1 MFDIGFS
8 EILVF
13 AAIALIVLGPDKL
26 PQAARAAG
34 KWYAKARRTVT
45 TLQNEIEAELDLAET
60 RKKMQE
66 ELAKIREAEAQMQ
79 QEMQALRGS
88 MQKLEQEN
96 KPTLAHPDAGD
107 NNTNLLTK
115 DELEDSDV
123 ASHDEAKHT
132 PFSEPIQHDK
142 AGYPTPPQSS
152 NQTTAQTSQDAES
165 DMPQPE
171 SIENTNA
178 NGKQPTV
185 EPTPQLPPEPLSVNL
200 QKTTSQGSNNL

>member
-96 KPTLAHPDAGD
+96 KPALAHPDAAD
-107 NNTNLLTK
+107 NTNLLTK
-115 DELEDSDV
+115 DELEDSD

-132 PFSEPIQHDK
+132 PFSERIQHDK

-152 NQTTAQTSQDAES
+152 NQTMVQTSQDAQS

-171 SIENTNA
+171 SIENTST